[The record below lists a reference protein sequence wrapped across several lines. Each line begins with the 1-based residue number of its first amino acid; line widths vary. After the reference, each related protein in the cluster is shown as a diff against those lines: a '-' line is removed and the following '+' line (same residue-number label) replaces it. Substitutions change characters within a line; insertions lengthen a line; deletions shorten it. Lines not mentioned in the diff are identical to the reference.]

1 MSHELGNDI
10 YVRSAAIA
18 NFDNNLGQ
26 EVNTIRNLVGT
37 TTFESLVAQ
46 NAAYVKTTTN
56 PSENF
61 SVETDEDEKKQ
72 RSYVDIEDFNTFR
85 YC

>member
-1 MSHELGNDI
+1 MSHDLGNDI

-18 NFDNNLGQ
+18 NFDNNLGH
-26 EVNTIRNLVGT
+26 EINTIKNLVGT
-37 TTFESLVAQ
+37 TTFESLIAQ
-46 NAAYVKTTTN
+46 NAAYAKTTN

-72 RSYVDIEDFNTFR
+72 RSFVDIEDFNTSAQ
-85 YC
+85 